1 MCDVALMEV
10 HERPQNLLD
19 DPLCLV
25 LREAPLI
32 LSFQVGVEALSHR
45 VLHDQVDILWR
56 VDRLVQ
62 FDYI

>member
-19 DPLCLV
+19 DPLGLV
-25 LREAPLI
+25 FREAPLI
-32 LSFQVGVEALSHR
+32 LSFQVSVEAFPHR

-62 FDYI
+62 FDYV